1 MTAVLYADG
10 ELWDSGTPLA
20 TSDDIW
26 ALQNSIDMAQNEQY
40 QSNQMVLEATSDI
53 SNKLCRISDDQF
65 QNAADSKE
73 VSKDILDAVKEQVE
87 EQSKI
92 AGTVQDMNGTL
103 SEIAGKVQEIRVL
116 MEKEEKNESAQEK
129 EIILVEDRGQGDGAL
144 LLETTDNQ
152 VFKVAGD
159 SSVKTYEVT
168 LNDLHD
174 DLLQLN
180 DNMIYSQLLNFA
192 ATLAI
197 LGLILGKG
205 LWKNW

>member
-10 ELWDSGTPLA
+10 QLWDSGTPLA

-40 QSNQMVLEATSDI
+40 QSNQMVLEVASDI
-53 SNKLCRISDDQF
+53 SNKLCRISEEQF

-73 VSKDILDAVKEQVE
+73 VSTDILDAVKEQE
-87 EQSKI
+87 EKSKSI
-92 AGTVQDMNGTL
+92 AGTVQGISDTL
-103 SEIAGKVQEIRVL
+103 SEIAGNVKEIRGL
-116 MEKEEKNESAQEK
+116 MEMQEQNEPEQEK
-129 EIILVEDRGQGDGAL
+129 ETILVEDGGQGDSTL
-144 LLETTDNQ
+144 LLEAGDNQ

-159 SSVKTYEVT
+159 SSVKKYEVT
-168 LNDLHD
+168 LNDFHD

-180 DNMIYSQLLNFA
+180 DNLIYSQLLNFA